1 MRDRLTRL
9 VPPGVDPLW
18 ELKWCLVVLGGC
30 VLCSFGYLFDLA
42 QARSDLF
49 LMAGTQ
55 QILRSGAVM
64 ADFGQVLGKWLSGF
78 LMAAV
83 GGVLLAVWHYR
94 YHRQGSM
101 SIYLMRR
108 LPDRWLLHRR
118 CLALPALVVAAA
130 VLVALAL
137 LLGYYALY
145 LWVTPEGCL
154 RLGQWNR
161 LWAYVLGRLQ

>member
-1 MRDRLTRL
+1 MRDRLMRL

-49 LMAGTQ
+49 LMAGTK
-55 QILRSGAVM
+55 QILRAGAVM
-64 ADFGQVLGKWLSGF
+64 ADFGQVLGRWMSGF

-83 GGVLLAVWHYR
+83 GSVLLAGWHYR

-108 LPDRWLLHRR
+108 LPQRWERHRR
-118 CLALPALVVAAA
+118 CLLLPVLLAVAALVLA
-130 VLVALAL
+130 VGLLAV
-137 LLGYYALY
+137 YYQIY
-145 LWVTPEGCL
+145 LWVTPDQCL
-154 RLGQWNR
+154 VPGQWERFWISNR
-161 LWAYVLGRLQ
+161 GVR